1 MNAQTPRPVDLPRT
15 DNWDEAKI
23 IAGPSTLAE
32 RAQWRSKLIDW
43 RKDAAI
49 RLNYDDSAYQ
59 SAELFN
65 NPSYNV
71 ALIWL
76 WDELLFDFSTQQFT
90 PDKLLADAQKFGG
103 FDGII
108 LWHAYPVIGIDSCNQ
123 FDYYNDVP
131 GLDQLI
137 AHLQKAGVKVYL
149 NYNPWDK
156 WTRREAT
163 ADQFGLAQLVKRFN
177 FDGVF
182 LDTLKSADPDF
193 MAPIFD
199 IKPDIVLAG
208 EATVQQER
216 VCDHTMSWGQWFA
229 DSEIPG
235 VLRAKYFEP
244 RHMIH
249 QTRRWDRS
257 HIGELHIA
265 WLNGA
270 GMLIWEAVFGSWV
283 GWNKRDVCMWREMV
297 GVLRNHHPLIVQGHW
312 EPLTQLAP
320 VAEAAHLYASS
331 FELDGWQLITIINKS
346 ASDYEGPL
354 AHGLSGSIPAWG
366 VGAISITPS
375 GATLLPFTYMNADE
389 SFPALHTRRDI
400 ELTGSPTKLTY
411 TRRHREC
418 GFYEQPGFIDT
429 WKPTRPVLHQFITG
443 HIEVPTVSGDLDTYE
458 VSNKEFHE
466 FITATHY
473 SPRNSYR
480 FLAHWVNGAPQRDQL
495 DTPVVFVDLDDA
507 LAYATWKG
515 CEVPNEWN
523 WQFNADSIQHRVTSV
538 WNLTNS
544 VHSDGRTR
552 FLILKGGS
560 TFNIHNGQ
568 GAQSPTGLAESDWY
582 VDGGIQENTWNEKLL
597 LMGAGM
603 SRSENIGFRCFKPH
617 GGN

>member
-1 MNAQTPRPVDLPRT
+1 MNAQTPRPVDLPHT
-15 DNWDEAKI
+15 DNWNEADI
-23 IAGPSTLAE
+23 IAGPSTLAD
-32 RAQWRSKLIDW
+32 RQQWRSRLVDW
-43 RKDAAI
+43 RKDAATG
-49 RLNYDDSAYQ
+49 LNYDDNAYQ

-65 NPSYNV
+65 NPSYSV

-76 WDELLFDFSTQQFT
+76 WDELLFDFSTQEFT
-90 PDKLLADAQKFGG
+90 PDKLLADAQKFGS

-108 LWHAYPVIGIDSCNQ
+108 LWHAYPVIGIDSRNQ
-123 FDYYNDVP
+123 FDFYNDVP
-131 GLDQLI
+131 GLAQLI
-137 AHLQKAGVKVYL
+137 TNFQKAGVKVYL

-156 WTRREAT
+156 WTRREST
-163 ADQFGLAQLVKRFN
+163 TDQFGLAQLIKRFN

-193 MAPIFD
+193 MAPIID
-199 IKPDIVLAG
+199 VKPDIVLGG

-216 VCDHTMSWGQWFA
+216 VCDHTMSWGQWFV

-283 GWNKRDVCMWREMV
+283 GWNNYEVCMWREMV
-297 GVLRNHHPLIVQGHW
+297 SVLRDHHPLIVHGHW
-312 EPLTQLAP
+312 EPLTQLSAA
-320 VAEAAHLYASS
+320 AEAAHLYASS
-331 FELDGWQLITIINKS
+331 FKLDGWQLITIINKS
-346 ASDYEGPL
+346 RNDYLGVL
-354 AHGLSGSIPAWG
+354 ACGLSGLIPAGG

-375 GATLLPFTYMNADE
+375 GASLLPFTYMKSDQG
-389 SFPALHTRRDI
+389 FPTRTPARQLDLVGS
-400 ELTGSPTKLTY
+400 LTTLTY
-411 TRRHREC
+411 SHRHREC
-418 GFYEQPGFIDT
+418 GFYEQPGFINT
-429 WKPTRPVLHQFITG
+429 WKPTRPALHEFITG
-443 HIEVPTVSGDLDTYE
+443 DIEVPVVNGVLDTYE
-458 VSNKEFHE
+458 VSNREFYE
-466 FITATHY
+466 FMQATHY
-473 SPRNSYR
+473 VPEVSNR
-480 FLAHWVNGAPQRDQL
+480 FLSHWVNGAPLTDQL
-495 DTPVVFVDLDDA
+495 DNPIVYVDLDDA
-507 LAYATWKG
+507 VAYSRWKG
-515 CEVPNEWN
+515 SEVPNEWN
-523 WQFNADSIQHRVTSV
+523 WQFNADSIVHRATSV

-544 VHSDGRTR
+544 IHSDGRTR

-582 VDGGIQENTWNEKLL
+582 IDGGIQDSSWNEKLL

-603 SRSENIGFRCFKPH
+603 SRSENIGFRCFRPH
-617 GGN
+617 RGN